1 MRSVRKWVAPLLIL
15 LILASLIYWGI
26 QRRNRWKK
34 EHVLV
39 ELKAIQTPKGWGYD
53 ILTDGK
59 IYIHQ
64 NIIPAVPGEYGFRTK
79 EDALVVGQKVY
90 ERVVAGQ
97 MPMVSVEEI
106 RAMGIYPDSSKR

>member
-1 MRSVRKWVAPLLIL
+1 MSRYRKWIVPLLIV
-15 LILASLIYWGI
+15 LALAPMLYIGLT
-26 QRRNRWKK
+26 RHGKWKK

-59 IYIHQ
+59 VYIHQ

-79 EDALVVGQKVY
+79 EDALAVGQKVY
-90 ERVVAGQ
+90 ERVMAGK
-97 MPMVSVEEI
+97 MPMVSVEEVKEL
-106 RAMGIYPDSSKR
+106 GVYPDSLTH